1 MAVITVEKLTALK
14 GKIDAAKTR
23 KARAE
28 GQMEKIED
36 GWKRDFGV
44 DGREAAETKLQDIKA
59 ELAKDEERLNKLLR
73 EIEEAAPWDKL

>member
-1 MAVITVEKLTALK
+1 MGISVGELTALK
-14 GKIDAAKTR
+14 NKIDSAKTR

-28 GQMEKIED
+28 GQMEKIEE

-44 DGREAAETKLQDIKA
+44 DGREAAEAKLKSLREDV
-59 ELAKDEERLNKLLR
+59 AKDEERLNKLLK

>member
-1 MAVITVEKLTALK
+1 MGITVGELTALK
-14 GKIDAAKTR
+14 NKIDSAKTR

-28 GQMEKIED
+28 GQMEKIEE

-44 DGREAAETKLQDIKA
+44 EGRDAAEAKLKSLREDV
-59 ELAKDEERLNKLLR
+59 AKDEERLNKLLK